1 MILQGLLEHW
11 MREPLFQ
18 KLADRVTETSLHTVV
33 SGLDSTSKVF
43 FMAGLAHQ
51 LRRPALIITTDA
63 ARAERIYEDLTV
75 FFPSN
80 QVNLLPARELFMD
93 TEVLSQSMEQRQQRL
108 TFQECLN
115 VSGEGEGIFVA
126 PVAALMSRV
135 LPPAQWRNLV
145 VKLQSGLQVNRDL
158 LLQKLVELGY
168 DRVPL
173 IEARGQC
180 SARGEIIDLFPP
192 GWEQPLRV
200 ELFDQVIESLRLF
213 DPHTQRSTRK
223 LEEAAILPAYELIL
237 QPAIYRE
244 GEVLLRRDLEQALSR
259 LLRKG
264 DREAAARLKAG
275 VEQHLQ
281 RLAQRGGLDVLSS
294 YFPYFYGQGSSLL
307 DYLPEHFVLMLDEP
321 AAIKDSGDNLR
332 RELTDHRS
340 NHFMQGELL
349 PGQLEP
355 LWDPKELLDRTDMAV
370 VACTLFP
377 GSAAWWPVDNEV
389 HLEAKGASFYH
400 GQWELLKDDYYS
412 WVKQGCQICFL
423 AGSRERG
430 EGLIKSLQGNDI
442 PVSGGLD
449 GAWSE
454 DPAKPVQMVTASLEQ
469 GYVFPSLR
477 LVILTEQNLLPRQRK
492 RKRMARREGLRLRDY
507 RELNMGDYVVH
518 EQHGIGKYLGLSTLE
533 IGGVQR
539 DYLMVKYSG
548 SDKLYIPVDQID
560 LIQKY
565 ISSEGKA
572 PRLHSL
578 GSGEWNRI
586 KSKVDNSV
594 QELARELLSLYAAR
608 QATKGYAFS
617 PDHPWQLEFEARF
630 PYEETPDQIQA
641 IADVKADLE
650 KPQPMDRLIC
660 GDVGYGKTEVAL
672 RAAFK
677 VAMEGK
683 QVVILVPTT
692 ILAQQHYRTFQER
705 LKDFPLRVAQLSR
718 FVSLTKQKEILADLA
733 RGRIDIIIGTHRILS
748 SDVRIPDLGLLIIDE
763 EQRFG
768 VRHKEN
774 LKKMRLDVD
783 VLAMTATP
791 IPRTMHLSLVGARD
805 FSVIETPPENRYP
818 VQTFVVEYSE
828 NLIKEAIQREL
839 NRDGQIY
846 FVFNRIEGIGAMAK
860 RIQEL
865 FPAIPIAVGHGRMS
879 EASLEQVMSDFLE
892 GKYKIL
898 VSTTIIEA
906 GLDIANVNTLIVYEA
921 ERFGLAQLYQLRGR
935 VGRSNRVAYAYLT
948 YRKEKIISDT
958 ARKRL
963 QAIKEFTEL
972 GSGFKVA
979 LKDLEIRGAGNI
991 LGAEQ
996 HGFMVAVG
1004 FDLYCRLLE
1013 KAVAETKNE
1022 KREPQTVSK
1031 LDLPLNAYL
1040 PSSYITNQDQKIDLY
1055 QRIYTVNSEEELQ
1068 DIEKELKDRYGTPP
1082 APVRNLLLVAALR
1095 IAALALSVPLIQQQQ
1110 NMIIIQF
1117 SANYKFESNELLPAL
1132 KALRGK
1138 AVLSTGKALMV
1149 KIKAEGAL
1157 DVVIFELIAFLKTLR
1172 EKSRLREED
1181 DDLGFSVKGGDG

>member
-11 MREPLFQ
+11 MQDPSFQ
-18 KLADRVTETSLHTVV
+18 KLADRVSEIGMHAVV
-33 SGLDSTSKVF
+33 SGLDSTAKVF
-43 FMAGLAHQ
+43 FMAGLAQQ
-51 LRRPALIITTDA
+51 LSRSLLIITTDA
-63 ARAERIYEDLTV
+63 ARAEKIYEDLTA

-93 TEVLSQSMEQRQQRL
+93 TDLLSQSMEQRQQRL
-108 TFQECLN
+108 AFQEWLSRN
-115 VSGEGEGIFVA
+115 GESEGIFVA

-135 LPPAQWRNLV
+135 VPPTQWRDLG
-145 VKLQSGLQVNRDL
+145 VKLQPGFQVNRDF
-158 LLQKLVELGY
+158 LLQKLIDLGY

-180 SARGEIIDLFPP
+180 SARGEIVDIFPP

-200 ELFDQVIESLRLF
+200 ELFDLSINSLRLF
-213 DPHTQRSTRK
+213 DPHTQRSTRQ
-223 LEEAAILPAYELIL
+223 LEEATILPAYELIL
-237 QPAIYRE
+237 PPAIFRE
-244 GEVLLRRDLEQALSR
+244 GEIRLRRDLEQVLSR
-259 LLRKG
+259 LHRKG
-264 DREAAARLKAG
+264 EREAAAKLKTS
-275 VEQHLQ
+275 VEQHLL

-294 YFPYFYGQGSSLL
+294 YFPYFYSHGSSLL
-307 DYLPEHFVLMLDEP
+307 DYLPDHVVLFLDEP
-321 AAIKDSGDNLR
+321 AAIKDGGDNLR

-340 NHFMQGELL
+340 NYFLQGELL
-349 PGQLEP
+349 LGQLEP
-355 LWDPKELLDRTDMAV
+355 LWDPQELLAGSDAAV

-377 GSAAWWPVDNEV
+377 GSAAWLPVHDQF
-389 HLEAKGASFYH
+389 HLEAKSAPFYH
-400 GQWELLKDDYYS
+400 GQWDLLKDDYYR
-412 WVKQGCQICFL
+412 WVKQGYQVCFL

-430 EGLIKSLQGNDI
+430 EGLIKTLQDNDI
-442 PVSGGLD
+442 PVSGTLD
-449 GAWSE
+449 RAWSA

-469 GYVFPSLR
+469 GYIFPSLR
-477 LVILTEQNLLPRQRK
+477 LAILTEQNLLPRQRK
-492 RKRMARREGLRLRDY
+492 RKRMARREGLKLRDY

-533 IGGVQR
+533 ISGVQR
-539 DYLMVKYSG
+539 DYLLVKYSG
-548 SDKLYIPVDQID
+548 TDKLYIPVDQID

-578 GSGEWNRI
+578 GSGEWHRL

-608 QATKGYAFS
+608 QATRGYAFS

-683 QVVILVPTT
+683 QVAILVPTT
-692 ILAQQHYRTFQER
+692 VLAQQHFRTFQER

-718 FVSLTKQKEILADLA
+718 FVSRVKQKEILSDLA
-733 RGRIDIIIGTHRILS
+733 RGRIDIIIGTHRLLS

-839 NRDGQIY
+839 NRDGQVY
-846 FVFNRIEGIGAMAK
+846 FVFNRVEGIGAMAK

-865 FPAIPIAVGHGRMS
+865 FPGIPVAVGHGQMA
-879 EASLEQVMSDFLE
+879 ETSLEQVMSDFLE

-906 GLDIANVNTLIVYEA
+906 GLDIANVNTLILFEA

-1022 KREPQTVSK
+1022 KREPQPVSK

-1040 PSSYITNQDQKIDLY
+1040 PSSYIANQDQKIDLY
-1055 QRIYTVNSEEELQ
+1055 MRIYTVSSEEELQ
-1068 DIEKELKDRYGTPP
+1068 NIEEELKDRYGTPP
-1082 APVRNLLLVAALR
+1082 APVKNLLAVAALR
-1095 IAALALSVPLIQQQQ
+1095 IAAQALSIELIQQKQ
-1110 NMIIIQF
+1110 NIMIIQF
-1117 SANYKFESNELLPAL
+1117 SAGYQFESSEFLPAL

-1138 AVLSTGKALMV
+1138 AVLSAGKSLAV
-1149 KIKAEGAL
+1149 KIKVEGAL
-1157 DVVIFELIAFLKTLR
+1157 DVVIPELTAFLKTLR
-1172 EKSRLREED
+1172 DKNQLREEND
-1181 DDLGFSVKGGDG
+1181 DSGFAVKGGE